1 MRRNLRKI
9 ASLLLAV
16 LVATMLSPSFAWEA
30 TERQSTHEHEIVA
43 LGEGGGAHDQDQD
56 QDSQAVGAAEVTTC
70 EAQPLVAATAK
81 RIIADNGFDQGIKAI
96 AKKST
101 DVMLSTDLAQPAD
114 IFVQE
119 IFSSDLLAER
129 VLSTIE
135 DAKRRLLKQD

>member
-43 LGEGGGAHDQDQD
+43 LGGGGDAHDQD